1 MQKTVTIP
9 VQGMTCSSCVT
20 RIEKKVS
27 RLQGVSQV
35 SVNLA
40 GETATVSFQDDL
52 IGFSAI
58 RETIRKSG
66 YEVPES
72 QSRQVSVAISGMT
85 CANCVSRIEKKTG
98 KLTGVLTATVNL
110 GTETGLFTF
119 DPEQITEQDILATI
133 IKAGYSGQITGA
145 ESVNSSKETQE
156 QKELTNLIL
165 ALVFS
170 APFLILMA
178 DMVVMAVRNG
188 NHLLPHLFHTGW
200 FQLILSLP
208 VQFWFGRQFH
218 LNAWHAIRQLSP
230 DMNVLVSLGS
240 WASFGLSLWTLL
252 SGGTHFYFES
262 GVLVISFVL
271 TGKYLERRA
280 KRKSGEAIRALLKL
294 TPETC
299 RLLEN
304 GVEIPVPVSAVL
316 PGQVIRIRP
325 GENFPIDGKILD
337 GQSTADESLMTGESV
352 PVEKTP
358 GNPVYSGTVNLTGL
372 VSVRVEKTGKD
383 TVLSGI
389 IRLVEQAQA
398 GKPAAQILADRISA
412 VFVPVVILIAGLV
425 FLLWFSLITPGSFT
439 PAILAMV
446 SVLVIA
452 CPCALGLATPVS
464 VLVASGEAALSGIL
478 FRSGSSLQSLS
489 ETTVF
494 ILDKTGTLTSG
505 SLSVLKIDPEKGYS
519 EAKVLQ
525 LASSLAF
532 HSTHP
537 VSEAV
542 IRKAEEINMSFEPA
556 EKVIHLTG
564 SGLSGTVMGTEILAG
579 RPGFAWPGIEH
590 SVSSENPVLF
600 VSENGVPAGSIEF
613 SDPVRSGSSELVRF
627 LQDRNVKVIL
637 LSGDREE
644 VVKKVARETGIKIWS
659 AQNSPADKAGFVK
672 EQILKGGKVAFAG
685 DGINDAAALSQS
697 DTGIAMGWGSDVAIQ
712 AGDVTLLSST
722 PSAIIRAWEIS
733 RLTRENIRQNFW
745 WAFLYNVIGIP
756 AAAAGI
762 LTPWIAGTAMSLS
775 SVSVVLN
782 AIRLKSRIRKSA

>member
-52 IGFSAI
+52 IGYSAI

-98 KLTGVLTATVNL
+98 KLTGVLSATVNL

-145 ESVNSSKETQE
+145 ESVNSSKETQD

-299 RLLEN
+299 RVLEN

-337 GQSTADESLMTGESV
+337 GQSTADESLLTGESV

-412 VFVPVVILIAGLV
+412 VFVPVVILIAGFV

-556 EKVIHLTG
+556 EKVLHLTG

-613 SDPVRSGSSELVRF
+613 SDPVRPGSSELVRF

>member
-9 VQGMTCSSCVT
+9 VLGMTCSSCVA

-27 RLQGVSQV
+27 RLQGVNQV

-40 GETATVSFQDDL
+40 GETATISFQDDL
-52 IGFSAI
+52 IGFGAI
-58 RETIRKSG
+58 METIRKSG
-66 YEVPES
+66 YEVPEP

-85 CANCVSRIEKKTG
+85 CANCVSRIEKKTS
-98 KLTGVLTATVNL
+98 KLNGVITASVNL

-119 DPEQITEQDILATI
+119 DPDKTTEQDILDTI
-133 IKAGYSGQITGA
+133 TKAGYSGRITGT
-145 ESVNSSKETQE
+145 ESVLTSREE
-156 QKELTNLIL
+156 QDRKDLTELIL

-170 APFLILMA
+170 VPFLILMV

-208 VQFWFGRQFH
+208 VQFWFGRHFH

-240 WASFGLSLWTLL
+240 WSSFGLSLWILL
-252 SGGTHFYFES
+252 TGGTHFYFES

-280 KRKSGEAIRALLKL
+280 KRQSGDAIRALLKL
-294 TPETC
+294 TPDTC
-299 RLLEN
+299 RVVEN
-304 GVEIPVPVSAVL
+304 GLEISVPVSAVL
-316 PGQVIRIRP
+316 PGQIIRIRP
-325 GENFPIDGKILD
+325 GENFPIDGQILD
-337 GQSTADESLMTGESV
+337 GQSAADESLLTGESV
-352 PVEKTP
+352 PVEKTS
-358 GNPVYSGTVNLTGL
+358 GSPVYSGTVNLTGL

-412 VFVPVVILIAGLV
+412 VFVPVVILIACLV
-425 FLLWFSLITPGSFT
+425 FGLWFFLIAPGSLT
-439 PAILAMV
+439 PAFLAMV

-464 VLVASGEAALSGIL
+464 VLVASGEAALTGIL
-478 FRSGSSLQSLS
+478 FRSGASLQSLS

-505 SLSVLKIDPEKGYS
+505 SLSVLNIYPEAGYS
-519 EAKVLQ
+519 EEEVLQ

-542 IRKAEEINMSFEPA
+542 IRKAEEKNQPWAPA
-556 EKVIHLTG
+556 GEVVHFTG
-564 SGLSGTVMGTEILAG
+564 SGLSGTVSGKNVLAG
-579 RPGFAWPGIEH
+579 SPGFAWPGMEP
-590 SVSSENPVLF
+590 SVSSANPMLF

-613 SDPVRSGSSELVRF
+613 SDPVRPGASDLVRF
-627 LQDRNVKVIL
+627 LQERDVKVVL

-644 VVKKVARETGIKIWS
+644 VVKKVAEETGIKIWL

-672 EQILKGGKVAFAG
+672 EQIVKGEKVAFAG

-712 AGDVTLLSST
+712 AGDLTILS
-722 PSAIIRAWEIS
+722 PAPAAIIKAWEIS
-733 RLTRENIRQNFW
+733 RMTGENIRQNFW

-756 AAAAGI
+756 AAASGI

>member
-52 IGFSAI
+52 IGYSAI

-98 KLTGVLTATVNL
+98 KLTGVLSATVNL

-145 ESVNSSKETQE
+145 ESVNSSKETQD

-299 RLLEN
+299 RVLEN

-337 GQSTADESLMTGESV
+337 GQSTADESLLTGESV

-556 EKVIHLTG
+556 EKVLHLTG